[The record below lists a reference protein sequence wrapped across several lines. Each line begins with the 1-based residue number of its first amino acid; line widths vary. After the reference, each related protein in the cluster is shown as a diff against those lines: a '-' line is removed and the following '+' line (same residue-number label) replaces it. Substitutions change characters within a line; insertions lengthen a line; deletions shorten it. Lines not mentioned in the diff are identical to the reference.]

1 MRHQSRTAG
10 RRSSPAYT
18 RTSGT
23 NVVEMPSTVAIGAA
37 IRYRTRRRR
46 DHREYDRILSTLQ
59 RQADG
64 GSTSSGLALAMLQRM
79 DLQEGRS

>member
-1 MRHQSRTAG
+1 MRHQNRTAG
-10 RRSSPAYT
+10 RRSSPTHT
-18 RTSGT
+18 RTSDT

-37 IRYRTRRRR
+37 IRHRSRRRR
-46 DHREYDRILSTLQ
+46 DHREYGRILSALR

-64 GSTSSGLALAMLQRM
+64 GSTSSGLALAMLQRL